1 MDELQELTRLTVID
15 IVDNETD
22 GMSSPCSCMQT
33 IPGITREMQEAGLA
47 DADSRVATYT
57 QEIVTKLTEEGAL
70 DMNSLCHA
78 AHGLSLLLIAEY
90 DQFVNRDCG
99 KSDGNS
105 DSNDGED
112 ESREKVATI
121 QKYLLFDGGPDP
133 GVWKENAKKCNI
145 PLEKVDSIVLS
156 HYHIDHSNGLRSA
169 VDEIMK
175 AKILQSGEEIANGS
189 KMNLNDFQQRKD
201 PSVIVDFHHSQIKK
215 RGFKV
220 RGKIYPMVPDNPS
233 VEEIKSLGGNVKL
246 HKKEHL
252 LNKCF
257 YVSGSIPR
265 KTSFETGLP
274 GHFRE
279 IDGKRGKHWVPDEE
293 IPDERYVA
301 CKIKGRGIVV
311 FSACSHAGII
321 NVCKA
326 ATERLDSSLTAVLG
340 GFHLAGSSVDD
351 RIDATVNALKELDPD
366 ILLAGHCTGK

>member
-1 MDELQELTRLTVID
+1 MDRFDPCLKSIMYGLQELSRLTVIN

-22 GMSSPCSCMQT
+22 GMSSPCTCMQP
-33 IPGITREMQEAGLA
+33 IPGITREMREAGLA
-47 DADSRVATYT
+47 DDDNRVATYT
-57 QEIVTKLTEEGAL
+57 QEIVTRLTEEGEL

-78 AHGLSLLLIAEY
+78 THGLSLLLIAEY
-90 DQFVNRDCG
+90 DQLVEEG
-99 KSDGNS
+99 
-105 DSNDGED
+105 D
-112 ESREKVATI
+112 ESGKKVVTV

-133 GVWKENAKKCNI
+133 KVWKENAKKCKI
-145 PLEKVDSIVLS
+145 SLEKIDSIVLS

-169 VDEIMK
+169 VDEIVK
-175 AKILQSGEEIANGS
+175 AKTKQSEGEIVHESENNS
-189 KMNLNDFQQRKD
+189 DNSQRKEA
-201 PSVIVDFHHSQIKK
+201 SVIVDFHQSQIKK

-220 RGKIYPMVPDNPS
+220 RGKIYPMAPDNPS
-233 VEEIKSLGGNVKL
+233 IEEIKSLGGNVKL
-246 HKKEHL
+246 HTKEHL
-252 LNKCF
+252 LHECF

-279 IDGKRGKHWVPDEE
+279 IDGKKGKHWVPDED

-321 NVCKA
+321 NVCMA
-326 ATERLDSSLTAVLG
+326 ATERLESSLTAVLG

-351 RIDATVNALKELDPD
+351 RIDATVNAFKELDPD